1 MACSSISLRPE
12 ASNAYASCRAPCTG
26 TGPIAATSPLR
37 LHAICTFIPVY
48 FAFPEYRSGIALQS
62 HTGQTVPSTRAV
74 PSRPS
79 TWTGSRTYGAST
91 LPMTG
96 RSRSQRR
103 LTVGWL
109 QWKCAAAAV
118 WVPLRRI
125 SMTTMTTESSSPA
138 TGGFFAGL
146 DQRADFLHDQEAQ
159 LVQLPGGQPCES
171 IVLQRF
177 LPVILS
183 VFDNHGS
190 KRRGRCHVQGFLAF
204 SANVHLC
211 LWNCGELSAVPTA
224 GVSERVNPG
233 M

>member
-1 MACSSISLRPE
+1 MLQYFLE
-12 ASNAYASCRAPCTG
+12 AGGLERVRIVPCAVHGNRADSGHVAFEIARDLHVHSRVLCLPGVQVRDRAPVPYRADRSVYQGSSLAAEHLDGIEDIWGEHPADDRAQQVPAPADGRLAAMEMRSCG
-26 TGPIAATSPLR
+26 CLGAIAAHQHDDHDHGVEQSGHQR
-37 LHAICTFIPVY
+37 LF
-48 FAFPEYRSGIALQS
+48 R
-62 HTGQTVPSTRAV
+62 
-74 PSRPS
+74 
-79 TWTGSRTYGAST
+79 
-91 LPMTG
+91 
-96 RSRSQRR
+96 
-103 LTVGWL
+103 
-109 QWKCAAAAV
+109 
-118 WVPLRRI
+118 
-125 SMTTMTTESSSPA
+125 
-138 TGGFFAGL
+138 AGL